1 MPTDNTNL
9 SGLTE
14 YLNGLPARKEPHDAD
29 FLLLSCMDF
38 RFLRLIAQ
46 YMSGWKYDHVAL
58 AGAAL
63 GAVVEQKPH
72 WRETFLDHLNLAR
85 RLHQIEGGI
94 LIMEHKD
101 CGAYREFGLL
111 GPNPDPA
118 VERAAH
124 KAQVDKFI
132 ETLVGIHMLPVKGYL
147 LSLPGGVDP
156 LTTNQL
162 TLDELT

>member
-1 MPTDNTNL
+1 MQTDNTYL

-14 YLNGLPARKEPHDAD
+14 YLSSMPARKGPHDAD

-38 RFLRLIAQ
+38 RFLRLIAHFMAN
-46 YMSGWKYDHVAL
+46 YKYDHVAL

-72 WRETFLDHLNLAR
+72 WREVFLDHLNLAR
-85 RLHQIEGGI
+85 QLHKIEGGI
-94 LIMEHKD
+94 IIMEHRE

-111 GPNPDPA
+111 GQNPPPP

-132 ETLVGIHMLPVKGYL
+132 DKMVGIHMMPVKGYL
-147 LSLPGGVDP
+147 LSLPSGLDP

-162 TLDELT
+162 DLDELT

>member
-1 MPTDNTNL
+1 MPTDDKNL
-9 SGLTE
+9 TDLTE
-14 YLNGLPARKEPHDAD
+14 YLTGLPARKGPHDAD
-29 FLLLSCMDF
+29 FLVLTCMDF
-38 RFLRLIAQ
+38 RFLRLVAE
-46 YMSGWKYDHVAL
+46 YMNAWKYDHVAL

-63 GAVVEQKPH
+63 GAVVEQMPH

-85 RLHQIEGGI
+85 RLHQIESGI
-94 LIMEHKD
+94 IILEHKD

>member
-1 MPTDNTNL
+1 MQTDDTNL
-9 SGLTE
+9 SDLTE

-29 FLLLSCMDF
+29 YLLLTCMDF

-46 YMSGWKYDHVAL
+46 YMGGWKYDHVAL

-85 RLHQIEGGI
+85 RLHQIESGI
-94 LIMEHKD
+94 IILEHRD

-118 VERAAH
+118 DERAAH

-132 ETLVGIHMLPVKGYL
+132 EKMVDIHMLPVKGYL

-156 LTTNQL
+156 LTANQL

>member
-1 MPTDNTNL
+1 MPADNTNL

-14 YLNGLPARKEPHDAD
+14 YINRLPARKGPHDAD

-46 YMSGWKYDHVAL
+46 TMGDAKYDHVAL

-72 WRETFLDHLNLAR
+72 WREVFLDHLNLAR
-85 RLHQIEGGI
+85 QLHKIEGGI
-94 LIMEHKD
+94 IILEHRD

-111 GPNPDPA
+111 GPDPPPP

-124 KAQVDKFI
+124 KAQVDIFI
-132 ETLVGIHMLPVKGYL
+132 EKMVGIHMLPVKGFL
-147 LSLPGGVDP
+147 LSLPDGVDP
-156 LTTNQL
+156 LTTNRL
-162 TLDELT
+162 DLDELT

>member
-1 MPTDNTNL
+1 MQKDL

-14 YLNGLPARKEPHDAD
+14 YLNGLPARKGPDDAD

-38 RFLRLIAQ
+38 RFLRLIANF
-46 YMSGWKYDHVAL
+46 MGSFKYDHVAL

-72 WRETFLDHLNLAR
+72 WREVFLDHLNLAR
-85 RLHQIEGGI
+85 QLHKIEGGI
-94 LIMEHKD
+94 VIMEHRD

-111 GPNPDPA
+111 EPNPDPN

-124 KAQVDKFI
+124 KAQVDTFI
-132 ETLVGIHMLPVKGYL
+132 EKMVGIHMLPVKGFL
-147 LSLPGGVDP
+147 LSLPNGADP

-162 TLDELT
+162 DLDELT

>member
-1 MPTDNTNL
+1 MQTDNTNL

-14 YLNGLPARKEPHDAD
+14 YLNKLPARKEPHDAD

-46 YMSGWKYDHVAL
+46 YMGGYKYDHVAL

-111 GPNPDPA
+111 GPDPDPA